1 MPEEVKAAE
10 KPPSSLVGDVTRAI
24 HDAWEFF
31 LPATLRLLGAGLIV
45 YWLAGKVL
53 AGAFFTGIKAA
64 LVSVNVHFGKFL
76 ILWSVGW
83 TIALAHRPGVPH
95 GIIVR
100 LFVILVAITY
110 WITVNLVLAAYSIEQ
125 TTYVKVNATVALLTL
140 EGKDEISAHDE
151 RRTRIDS
158 SIQSTYPNHAWWWLQ
173 INSLQSLHTLR
184 DVDLQR
190 AIGRRQAG
198 GPR

>member
-1 MPEEVKAAE
+1 MFLYSSHTPFRPCFLQGAAARTCGIACRRSPVPMHFCRRLSWSWQKRE
-10 KPPSSLVGDVTRAI
+10 QKVTEHCWRASISGRSVSKTTSL
-24 HDAWEFF
+24 
-31 LPATLRLLGAGLIV
+31 
-45 YWLAGKVL
+45 
-53 AGAFFTGIKAA
+53 
-64 LVSVNVHFGKFL
+64 KF
-76 ILWSVGW
+76 
-83 TIALAHRPGVPH
+83 
-95 GIIVR
+95 
-100 LFVILVAITY
+100 ILVAITY

-125 TTYVKVNATVALLTL
+125 TTYAKVNATVALLTL

-190 AIGRRQAG
+190 AIGRRQ
-198 GPR
+198 RRE

>member
-1 MPEEVKAAE
+1 MWYRLPEVTSPNALLQTIELELAKARAE
-10 KPPSSLVGDVTRAI
+10 GYG
-24 HDAWEFF
+24 
-31 LPATLRLLGAGLIV
+31 TLLE
-45 YWLAGKVL
+45 
-53 AGAFFTGIKAA
+53 GIDQWSKRFQDYFAQ
-64 LVSVNVHFGKFL
+64 VHFGKFL

-125 TTYVKVNATVALLTL
+125 TTYAKVNATVALLTL

>member
-64 LVSVNVHFGKFL
+64 LVSV
-76 ILWSVGW
+76 SVKDFAAMLEQYKL
-83 TIALAHRPGVPH
+83 TSVAPVVVLFFFPSSSTLSIAA
-95 GIIVR
+95 
-100 LFVILVAITY
+100 
-110 WITVNLVLAAYSIEQ
+110 
-125 TTYVKVNATVALLTL
+125 
-140 EGKDEISAHDE
+140 SAH
-151 RRTRIDS
+151 
-158 SIQSTYPNHAWWWLQ
+158 
-173 INSLQSLHTLR
+173 
-184 DVDLQR
+184 
-190 AIGRRQAG
+190 
-198 GPR
+198 